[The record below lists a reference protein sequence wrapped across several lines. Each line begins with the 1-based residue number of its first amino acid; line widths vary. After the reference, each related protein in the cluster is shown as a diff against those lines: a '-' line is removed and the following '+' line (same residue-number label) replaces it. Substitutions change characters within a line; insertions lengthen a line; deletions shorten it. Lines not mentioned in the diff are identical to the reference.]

1 MSSEW
6 GSDIYA
12 SWGRDGVLQ
21 GPALLAPG
29 QERIPNTLP
38 SVEDP
43 ATYGAEL
50 LRLERDAERLV
61 RRLRN
66 LTTQRWSSRRESVTA
81 LLVEL
86 ADLGARAEKR
96 ESRTVPTLP
105 DHSLPDALS
114 VLAGDLVDAL
124 AAAPSPALLAISVQ
138 AVRRASS
145 ETT

>member
-1 MSSEW
+1 
-6 GSDIYA
+6 
-12 SWGRDGVLQ
+12 
-21 GPALLAPG
+21 
-29 QERIPNTLP
+29 
-38 SVEDP
+38 VEDP

-86 ADLGARAEKR
+86 ADLGARAENR

-138 AVRRASS
+138 AVRRAWS